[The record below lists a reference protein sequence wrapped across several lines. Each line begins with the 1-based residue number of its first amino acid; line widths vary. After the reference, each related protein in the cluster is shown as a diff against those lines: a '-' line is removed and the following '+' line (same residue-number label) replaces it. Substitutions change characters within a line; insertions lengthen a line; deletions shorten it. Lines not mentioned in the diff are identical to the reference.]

1 MQITLTPTSE
11 SKIQEI
17 NRFQSVIESAKT
29 TVRKS
34 CMDSANAMRE
44 AGVYLIE
51 LKRDIP
57 RGHWLGLFATALGEA
72 NLAHVLSFDYSTGRR
87 YMQFARAYPEP
98 FTTPEQAIGAYREI
112 YKTAGLIEAG
122 PSTAGAERVTPV
134 DGWMSEILKAVSS
147 INSIVDKHN
156 IATAPTIIKETF
168 VERARPIVKLFF
180 QAGGEV

>member
-1 MQITLTPTSE
+1 MQIELHAV
-11 SKIQEI
+11 
-17 NRFQSVIESAKT
+17 NQSRAEEFNKRHSFIDLCKA
-29 TVRKS
+29 TVRQS

-44 AGVYLIE
+44 AGFYLIDM
-51 LKRDIP
+51 KRDVP
-57 RGHWLGLFATALGEA
+57 KGQWMSLFATALGES
-72 NLAHVLSFDYSTGRR
+72 NLTPVLSCDYNTGRR

-112 YKTAGLIEAG
+112 YKSAGLIEAG

>member
-1 MQITLTPTSE
+1 
-11 SKIQEI
+11 
-17 NRFQSVIESAKT
+17 
-29 TVRKS
+29 
-34 CMDSANAMRE
+34 MDSANAMRE
-44 AGVYLIE
+44 SGFYLIE
-51 LKRDIP
+51 LKRDMP
-57 RGHWLGLFATALGEA
+57 RGYWLSLFATADGAA
-72 NLAHVLSFDYSTGRR
+72 NPTPLLDFDAQTGRR

-98 FTTPEQAIGAYREI
+98 FTTPEQAMGAYREI
-112 YKTAGLIEAG
+112 YKKSALIEAG